1 MLKTWSVAELN
12 AAASLLMLQKK
23 PIVSREPIS
32 HHKIPTVPQVARTR
46 TRNNRGADK
55 SSPVASAEL
64 LKPHVD
70 IPLAVTNLS
79 SEATPASRAK
89 MARGRKGIAR
99 PAIAQTTTRNLRPR
113 GKPSKS

>member
-55 SSPVASAEL
+55 SSPVTSAEL
-64 LKPHVD
+64 LRPHVD

-89 MARGRKGIAR
+89 MARGRKGVAG
-99 PAIAQTTTRNLRPR
+99 PTTTRNLRPR